1 MKETLTI
8 EKLGP
13 ITGPLRIEP
22 KPLTILIG
30 EQASG
35 KSLVAQVL
43 YFFRALRGLLARIY
57 SPELPARKDW
67 HDHAVRLLL
76 DDLRGV
82 AFGYFADGT
91 ARLGYVNDQRKWEI
105 KIYETNRTAH
115 ANRSLKQQ
123 LTRWVNEW
131 AENKDKLGKAWFF
144 NQLFIPTERSV
155 FTRLA
160 GQAPS
165 VLYAEHQPQPLRHFA
180 EYLDTARSIYEKIS
194 REDRN
199 EKQLTFP
206 SEKAS
211 QVAQFVLARQK
222 EALLGEAY
230 VPQRGPRLWKW
241 RTKKRGK
248 SKVIPIEATA
258 SGQMEA
264 WPFFAIA
271 ATFGAFIPHA
281 DFYFEEPETHL
292 HPRAQVE
299 VMKTIAYLV
308 NHGQR
313 FVLTTHSPFLLYVVN
328 NMIQRFL
335 STPQGASEEKAIA
348 LDPAQVAAY
357 RLGKSPGEILDR
369 GGTELL
375 NLDELEQVAD
385 ELGGE
390 FDELLD
396 AME

>member
-1 MKETLTI
+1 M
-8 EKLGP
+8 
-13 ITGPLRIEP
+13 
-22 KPLTILIG
+22 
-30 EQASG
+30 
-35 KSLVAQVL
+35 
-43 YFFRALRGLLARIY
+43 
-57 SPELPARKDW
+57 
-67 HDHAVRLLL
+67 
-76 DDLRGV
+76 
-82 AFGYFADGT
+82 
-91 ARLGYVNDQRKWEI
+91 
-105 KIYETNRTAH
+105 
-115 ANRSLKQQ
+115 
-123 LTRWVNEW
+123 
-131 AENKDKLGKAWFF
+131 
-144 NQLFIPTERSV
+144 
-155 FTRLA
+155 
-160 GQAPS
+160 
-165 VLYAEHQPQPLRHFA
+165 
-180 EYLDTARSIYEKIS
+180 
-194 REDRN
+194 
-199 EKQLTFP
+199 
-206 SEKAS
+206 
-211 QVAQFVLARQK
+211 
-222 EALLGEAY
+222 
-230 VPQRGPRLWKW
+230 PQRGPRLWKW

-271 ATFGAFIPHA
+271 ATFGAFIANA

-335 STPQGASEEKAIA
+335 STPQGAPEEKAIA